1 MFDTIS
7 KKAYAKINLFLKVSG
22 ARTDGYHDIETVMQ
36 QISLYDNVM
45 VTSLPTHEGDRR
57 ITIECSEKS
66 LPTDRTNIA
75 YRCAAAFF
83 DHFGINEYNIKIY
96 IDKKI
101 PIAAGLAGGSTDGA
115 AVLELLNTV
124 TKTNASLTELCNIG
138 KKVGADIP
146 FCLTGKTAS
155 AFGIGEIIKPI
166 KIPSLPN
173 YSILIIFPG
182 DGVSTKEAYSL
193 LDNHPSMSDYDI
205 SSVISELERG
215 EIPHSVCNSFESVI
229 LPIHK
234 NARTAKEL
242 LLSCGAKLAMMSG
255 SGPSVFG
262 LFDSPETLQNAYE
275 LTKKRGFL
283 AFICSPIFD

>member
-1 MFDTIS
+1 MSDTIS

-45 VTSLPTHEGDRR
+45 VTSLPTQEGDRR

-83 DHFGINEYNIKIY
+83 DHFDIKEYNIKIY

-115 AVLELLNTV
+115 AVLELLNTI

-166 KIPSLPN
+166 KIPSLLN
-173 YSILIIFPG
+173 YSILLIFPG
-182 DGVSTKEAYSL
+182 DGVSTKEAYAL
-193 LDNHPSMSDYDI
+193 LDKHPSMSDYDI

-215 EIPHSVCNSFESVI
+215 EIPYSVFNSFESVI

-234 NARTAKEL
+234 SARSAKEL

-283 AFICSPIFD
+283 AFICYPIFD

>member
-1 MFDTIS
+1 MSDTIS
-7 KKAYAKINLFLKVSG
+7 KKAYAKVNLFLKVSD
-22 ARTDGYHDIETVMQ
+22 ARPDGYHNIETVMQ

-66 LPTDRTNIA
+66 LPTDQTNIA

-83 DHFGINEYNIKIY
+83 DHFGVKEYNIKIY

-115 AVLELLNTV
+115 AVLELLNTI
-124 TKTNASLTELCNIG
+124 TKTNASPTELCNIG

-146 FCLTGKTAS
+146 FCLIGKTAS

-166 KIPSLPN
+166 KISSAPN
-173 YSILIIFPG
+173 YSVLLIFPG
-182 DGVSTKEAYSL
+182 DGVSTKEAYAL
-193 LDNHPSMSDYDI
+193 LDSHPATSDYDI
-205 SSVISELERG
+205 SSIISELERG
-215 EIPHSVCNSFESVI
+215 EMPLSVFNSFESVI

-234 NARTAKEL
+234 GARAAKEL

-262 LFDSPETLQNAYE
+262 LFDSTETLQTAYE
-275 LTKKRGFL
+275 LTKKRAL
-283 AFICSPIFD
+283 RAFICSPIFD